1 MKKKMTQQKNN
12 QFQRNLK
19 IKMNKNHKKFK
30 RKKKKRKKYKR
41 KKKNLKNYKLMK
53 KNLKK

>member
-12 QFQRNLK
+12 QLQRNLK

-30 RKKKKRKKYKR
+30 RKKKKFKKYKR
-41 KKKNLKNYKLMK
+41 KKKKLKKYKIKK
-53 KNLKK
+53 KNWKK

>member
-1 MKKKMTQQKNN
+1 MKKKKTHQKNN

-30 RKKKKRKKYKR
+30 RKKKKFKKYKR
-41 KKKNLKNYKLMK
+41 KKKKLKKYKIKK

>member
-1 MKKKMTQQKNN
+1 MKKKKTQKKNN

-19 IKMNKNHKKFK
+19 IKMNKNHQKFK

-41 KKKNLKNYKLMK
+41 KKKKLKNYKLMK
-53 KNLKK
+53 KNQKK

>member
-1 MKKKMTQQKNN
+1 MKKKMTQHKNN

-30 RKKKKRKKYKR
+30 RKKKKFKKYKR
-41 KKKNLKNYKLMK
+41 KKKKLKKYKIKK
-53 KNLKK
+53 KNWKK

>member
-19 IKMNKNHKKFK
+19 IKMNKNHQKFK

-41 KKKNLKNYKLMK
+41 KKKKLKNYKLMK

>member
-1 MKKKMTQQKNN
+1 MKKKKTQKKNN

-19 IKMNKNHKKFK
+19 IKMNKNHKKYK
-30 RKKKKRKKYKR
+30 RKKKK
-41 KKKNLKNYKLMK
+41 LKNYKLMK

>member
-1 MKKKMTQQKNN
+1 MKKKKTQKKNN

-30 RKKKKRKKYKR
+30 RKKKKFKKYKR
-41 KKKNLKNYKLMK
+41 KKKKLKKYKIKK
-53 KNLKK
+53 KNWKK